1 MLGKDKAPVT
11 GDAALLLAHEN
22 QFARRK
28 NFLEQMI
35 VALPHAEPA
44 GPGGRI
50 DSSADCYFIR
60 AAHDQHFVLLTYSAH
75 QVTGG

>member
-1 MLGKDKAPVT
+1 M
-11 GDAALLLAHEN
+11 
-22 QFARRK
+22 RRCY
-28 NFLEQMI
+28 

-44 GPGGRI
+44 GPGGHI
-50 DSSADCYFIR
+50 DSSADCYFVR